1 MKLWTLQN
9 NGCLLALSQGDCFSW
24 LGAESCCT
32 GVFPYTLQFITFPQY
47 IWILFSSWS
56 YKETFLLPVAY
67 SSSIISIALPYTY
80 RKFFTYKSH
89 LRGFEGRHIYR
100 CLHCLQV
107 SNEGDIPEDVGLKE
121 DVLVTPYSS
130 SESSSS
136 VSLPRINCDDRME
149 TLWLRVAHGG
159 SAGSNQLG
167 LRVKRSRRQNLSGLR
182 VRSVIAGGLADKVY
196 TPADWFDLCID
207 WVIDWVTV

>member
-1 MKLWTLQN
+1 M
-9 NGCLLALSQGDCFSW
+9 
-24 LGAESCCT
+24 
-32 GVFPYTLQFITFPQY
+32 
-47 IWILFSSWS
+47 
-56 YKETFLLPVAY
+56 
-67 SSSIISIALPYTY
+67 
-80 RKFFTYKSH
+80 
-89 LRGFEGRHIYR
+89 
-100 CLHCLQV
+100 

-196 TPADWFDLCID
+196 TPAD
-207 WVIDWVTV
+207 